1 MARLPLLLSAHSSAW
16 SAGSGSGRRKAGPSS
31 GTCRFCGQGTAEWQ
45 EAFHLN
51 DDHTDDNPTNL
62 VISCPLCHLAQHL
75 GRPEIEREAVLI
87 WLPEMAQTAL
97 NLLVREMHL
106 QCLRAG
112 VAPRAAMEPTASA
125 GAAVA
130 KDARAALDALRERAD
145 AADTRLGTTSPRR
158 LGLALLEMSPDDYA
172 RRGELLGGTRLL
184 PLGQVF
190 LDGRDVYPDMLQ
202 AWLKLDEKNRSTAS

>member
-16 SAGSGSGRRKAGPSS
+16 SADIGSGERKAGPSS
-31 GTCRFCGQGTAEWQ
+31 GTCRFCGQETAEWQ

-51 DDHTDDNPTNL
+51 DDHTDDAATN
-62 VISCPLCHLAQHL
+62 VVVSCPLCHLAQHL

-87 WLPEMAQTAL
+87 WLPEMAQSAL

-106 QCLRAG
+106 RCLQVG
-112 VAPRAAMEPTASA
+112 VAPRAAMEATVSPGPAA
-125 GAAVA
+125 ARDAHAALGALR
-130 KDARAALDALRERAD
+130 ARAQ
-145 AADTRLGTTSPRR
+145 AADTRLGTTSPRQ
-158 LGLALLEMSPDDYA
+158 LGLALLEMSPGDYA

-190 LDGRDVYPDMLQ
+190 QDGRDVYPDMLQ
-202 AWLKLDEKNRSTAS
+202 AWIRVTEPNRSTAA